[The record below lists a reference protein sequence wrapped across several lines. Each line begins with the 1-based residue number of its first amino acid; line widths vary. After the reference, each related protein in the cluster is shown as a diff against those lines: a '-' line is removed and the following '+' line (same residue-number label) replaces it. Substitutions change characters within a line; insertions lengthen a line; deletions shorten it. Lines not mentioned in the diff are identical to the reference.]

1 MLGLEDFWQ
10 RMPSL
15 FAEPPEV
22 VIGITLP
29 LACSLVRLEA
39 KAARNKKHA
48 KKYRRVQRE
57 VRALLR
63 TEPASPV
70 PVSALSQTIAFDPG
84 QWHAELRPG
93 AAMKLSMR
101 ETRRE
106 PARVVDAP
114 PAGDRPACGRGAAGT
129 RTASGRGW
137 QEAEPGADP
146 GWSAICGH
154 RPRQAGRGE
163 PELSKRKRFAC
174 WQCGGRMKKK
184 TLACKRC
191 KRTRPATVKAGIAAV
206 TKARGAPVKPV
217 PVPAAPKAPKPRCAD
232 PACHAKGRRKTN
244 CCTRCGRPFSSPAAA
259 AAQKA
264 ARGRQALMPGSAEYL
279 EAQAAREYDPAARE
293 ALATEAI
300 KARRA
305 GGQENAH
312 LAALLVKASGGR
324 SLQEAY
330 LRETDPRAQQ
340 ILLGV
345 LRGEE
350 RRWTA

>member
-1 MLGLEDFWQ
+1 M
-10 RMPSL
+10 
-15 FAEPPEV
+15 
-22 VIGITLP
+22 
-29 LACSLVRLEA
+29 
-39 KAARNKKHA
+39 
-48 KKYRRVQRE
+48 
-57 VRALLR
+57 
-63 TEPASPV
+63 
-70 PVSALSQTIAFDPG
+70 
-84 QWHAELRPG
+84 
-93 AAMKLSMR
+93 
-101 ETRRE
+101 
-106 PARVVDAP
+106 
-114 PAGDRPACGRGAAGT
+114 
-129 RTASGRGW
+129 
-137 QEAEPGADP
+137 
-146 GWSAICGH
+146 
-154 RPRQAGRGE
+154 
-163 PELSKRKRFAC
+163 SKRKRFAC

-184 TLACKRC
+184 ALACKRC

-206 TKARGAPVKPV
+206 
-217 PVPAAPKAPKPRCAD
+217 
-232 PACHAKGRRKTN
+232 KGRRKTN

-264 ARGRQALMPGSAEYL
+264 ARGRRALMPGSAEYL
-279 EAQAAREYDPAARE
+279 EVQAAREYDPAARE

-330 LRETDPRAQQ
+330 LRETAPRAQQ